1 MVYFSI
7 IMVVYFSI
15 IIYTDGGIPYLR
27 FRAFLLIPLH
37 ILVSYVC
44 RFNNSFCKC
53 SQNIAK
59 LNEI

>member
-1 MVYFSI
+1 MSGFSI
-7 IMVVYFSI
+7 SYVSS
-15 IIYTDGGIPYLR
+15 DGGIPYLR